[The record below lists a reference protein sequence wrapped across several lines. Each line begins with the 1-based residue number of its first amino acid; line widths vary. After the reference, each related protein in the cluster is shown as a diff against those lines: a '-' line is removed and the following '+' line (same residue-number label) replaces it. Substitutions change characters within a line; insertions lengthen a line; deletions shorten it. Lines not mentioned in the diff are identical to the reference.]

1 MINHADQS
9 HTITAAKLPTPVAE
23 WRRQVLQTRPED
35 TTHEENKS
43 IRIIK
48 PTRYTN
54 FSNLILE

>member
-23 WRRQVLQTRPED
+23 LRREVLQTRPED

-43 IRIIK
+43 I
-48 PTRYTN
+48 
-54 FSNLILE
+54 